1 MEGVGTL
8 SWLSAEAVLLKWSHP
23 AGSPVQTGVLST
35 CSWAVS
41 ASGAIIQNNGS
52 LGPIG
57 RLPEGRR
64 KQELEE
70 LGQRG
75 QSLSAREVKV
85 KEQHT
90 HHLCSLHIH
99 AHIRHTHLSN
109 SGTDEHG
116 EGL

>member
-41 ASGAIIQNNGS
+41 WAIIQNNGS

-57 RLPEGRR
+57 RLPEEGKKAETGGTGAERTITKCER
-64 KQELEE
+64 S
-70 LGQRG
+70 
-75 QSLSAREVKV
+75 QSEGTA
-85 KEQHT
+85 HT
-90 HHLCSLHIH
+90 PLVLT
-99 AHIRHTHLSN
+99 AHSCTH
-109 SGTDEHG
+109 
-116 EGL
+116 